1 MKIAIIGSGFY
12 GCSLAIILSKKNQV
26 DVYEKE
32 KDIFNG
38 ASSCNQ
44 FRYHSIYDSILNTKY
59 GKEFW
64 EGLINFNKFVEW
76 GVISPQDLELFKMV
90 DTVEEALASLIEQIG
105 ETNRRLS

>member
-44 FRYHSIYDSILNTKY
+44 FRYHSGYHYLDK
-59 GKEFW
+59 K
-64 EGLINFNKFVEW
+64 
-76 GVISPQDLELFKMV
+76 P
-90 DTVEEALASLIEQIG
+90 
-105 ETNRRLS
+105 